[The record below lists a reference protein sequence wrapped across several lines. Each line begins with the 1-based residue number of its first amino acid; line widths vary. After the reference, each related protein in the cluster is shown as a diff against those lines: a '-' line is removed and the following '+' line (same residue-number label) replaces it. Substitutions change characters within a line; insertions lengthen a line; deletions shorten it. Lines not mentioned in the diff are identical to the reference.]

1 MNERKNRDDAKESC
15 GLRRTW
21 IRSPEEGTMD
31 CLTCRRVLPCM
42 TDKFENEWIPS
53 WEGTRKECFATRL
66 SLLQT
71 QCWWCPFPRGNNGM
85 DPSCC
90 CRRRLGR
97 KPQVDRSSLLER
109 CLMMTLSVT
118 REKAWNMPQHQKSC
132 PMSGA
137 AGFLNTASLEKL
149 WDPACLL
156 HTHTVPP
163 CHNLIKEKLLQLV
176 AAWNLLL
183 LVDGYYRG
191 CIYKCTWRSNCLCV
205 LQNEYCGGWPPCSS
219 LRRWIMEEEGQQLH
233 IRSALGSLIVAT
245 ICALDSVALASA
257 AVSTTRPMV
266 ATWCNLWTATFFHPF
281 CLLHHRQHHLL
292 AACWHLFWIS

>member
-71 QCWWCPFPRGNNGM
+71 QCWWYPFPRGNNGM

-90 CRRRLGR
+90 CRRRRLGR

-132 PMSGA
+132 PIWSCWFSKHSKSGKTV
-137 AGFLNTASLEKL
+137 G
-149 WDPACLL
+149 PCLL
-156 HTHTVPP
+156 AWHTHTL
-163 CHNLIKEKLLQLV
+163 CHLV
-176 AAWNLLL
+176 
-183 LVDGYYRG
+183 
-191 CIYKCTWRSNCLCV
+191 ITW
-205 LQNEYCGGWPPCSS
+205 
-219 LRRWIMEEEGQQLH
+219 
-233 IRSALGSLIVAT
+233 
-245 ICALDSVALASA
+245 
-257 AVSTTRPMV
+257 
-266 ATWCNLWTATFFHPF
+266 
-281 CLLHHRQHHLL
+281 
-292 AACWHLFWIS
+292 